1 MLEPWKHEWFWQL
14 HKITWTS
21 HYLKKMFKFFILL
34 LSAFILVVTADD
46 DEIVKSYGKHRF
58 LRVVEGKNYLKMD
71 NGPKFSTYLAD
82 VRTKP
87 VSYST
92 HRPHKI
98 WLKQAFT
105 HAFFKGIIWGL
116 FEKYFDEKN
125 KKSSSNKWHVDEET
139 PISEGRNEA

>member
-1 MLEPWKHEWFWQL
+1 MILAVAQNNLEMAL
-14 HKITWTS
+14 
-21 HYLKKMFKFFILL
+21 LLKMFKFFILL

-82 VRTKP
+82 VLTKP

-92 HRPHKI
+92 YEAHRPHKI

-105 HAFFKGIIWGL
+105 HTFFKGIIWGL

-125 KKSSSNKWHVDEET
+125 KKSSSDKWHVDEET